1 MSAEAAPG
9 DHAEHAEH
17 AKPAR
22 KSVPTTAVRSR
33 LWWLPKPVLLT
44 LFGAAISA
52 WLIPAVTRQWQD
64 RQKERE
70 IKVALVADISDSTS
84 DALVTSQYVAN
95 RAFPGGNGQAVYNRF
110 SLDWAR
116 RSAQIEAKLR
126 AYFPDDRLVDDWRNY
141 SIVVQNGFY
150 LLTGGA
156 GKEASVR
163 TVRQYLES
171 VPGGAAPIAGVKWKR
186 LRSLNFN
193 DHRAVDDYVLV
204 TGQLLDDKERLIR
217 AILNAN
223 AEGFSTTGGDFI
235 DDLTPFT

>member
-1 MSAEAAPG
+1 MSAEAAAGEP
-9 DHAEHAEH
+9 AER
-17 AKPAR
+17 AR
-22 KSVPTTAVRSR
+22 ESVPTRAVRSR
-33 LWWLPKPVLLT
+33 WWWLPKPILIT

-52 WLIPAVTRQWQD
+52 WLVPAFTRQWQD

-70 IKVALVADISDSTS
+70 IKVALVSDIGDSTS

-95 RAFPGGNGQAVYNRF
+95 QAFPGGNGQAEYNRF

-126 AYFPDDRLVDDWRNY
+126 AYFPDDPLVDDWREY
-141 SIVVQNGFY
+141 SIVVQNDFY
-150 LLTGGA
+150 LLTGGSGKA
-156 GKEASVR
+156 GAVH

-171 VPGGAAPIAGVKWKR
+171 APEGSEAIAGVNWKR

-193 DHRAVDDYVLV
+193 DRSAVDDYVLV
-204 TGQLLDDKERLIR
+204 TGQLLDGKERLIR

>member
-1 MSAEAAPG
+1 MSAEAAAGEP
-9 DHAEHAEH
+9 AER
-17 AKPAR
+17 AR
-22 KSVPTTAVRSR
+22 ESVPPKVVRSR
-33 LWWLPKPVLLT
+33 WWWLPRPILLT

-70 IKVALVADISDSTS
+70 IKVALVSDIGDSAS

-95 RAFPGGNGQAVYNRF
+95 RAFPGGNGQAEYNRF

-126 AYFPDDRLVDDWRNY
+126 AYFPDDPLVDDWKEY
-141 SIVVQNGFY
+141 SIVVQNDFY
-150 LLTGGA
+150 LLTGGSS
-156 GKEASVR
+156 GKAAAVH
-163 TVRQYLES
+163 TVRQYLDPA
-171 VPGGAAPIAGVKWKR
+171 PGGSEALADVNWKR
-186 LRSLNFN
+186 LRSLNFDN
-193 DHRAVDDYVLV
+193 QPAVGDYVLV
-204 TGQLLDDKERLIR
+204 TEQLLDGKERLIR

-223 AEGFSTTGGDFI
+223 AEGFSTTGSDFI

>member
-1 MSAEAAPG
+1 MSAEAAAGEP
-9 DHAEHAEH
+9 AES
-17 AKPAR
+17 AR
-22 KSVPTTAVRSR
+22 ESAPPKAVRSR
-33 LWWLPKPVLLT
+33 WWWLPRTLLLT
-44 LFGAAISA
+44 LFGAALSA
-52 WLIPAVTRQWQD
+52 WLIPAFTRQWQD

-70 IKVALVADISDSTS
+70 IKVALVSDIGDSSS

-95 RAFPGGNGQAVYNRF
+95 RAFPGGNGQAEYNRF

-126 AYFPDDRLVDDWRNY
+126 AYFPDQQLVDDWREY
-141 SIVVQNGFY
+141 AIVVQNDFY
-150 LLTGGA
+150 LLTGGSGKA
-156 GKEASVR
+156 GAVQ

-171 VPGGAAPIAGVKWKR
+171 TPEGSEAIAGVNWKR

-193 DHRAVDDYVLV
+193 DQSAVDDYVLV
-204 TGQLLDDKERLIR
+204 TGQLLDGKERLIR

-223 AEGFSTTGGDFI
+223 AEGFSTTGSDFI

>member
-1 MSAEAAPG
+1 MSAEAAAGEP
-9 DHAEHAEH
+9 AER
-17 AKPAR
+17 AR
-22 KSVPTTAVRSR
+22 ESVPPRAVRSR
-33 LWWLPKPVLLT
+33 WWWLPKPILLT

-52 WLIPAVTRQWQD
+52 WLVPAFTRQWQD

-70 IKVALVADISDSTS
+70 IKVALVSDIGDSTS

-95 RAFPGGNGQAVYNRF
+95 KAFPGGNGQAEYNRF

-126 AYFPDDRLVDDWRNY
+126 AYFPDDPLVDDWREY
-141 SIVVQNGFY
+141 TIVVQNDFY
-150 LLTGGA
+150 LLTGGSGKA
-156 GKEASVR
+156 GAVH

-171 VPGGAAPIAGVKWKR
+171 VPGGSEAIAGVKWKR
-186 LRSLNFN
+186 LRALNFN
-193 DHRAVDDYVLV
+193 DQSAVDDYVLV
-204 TGQLLDDKERLIR
+204 TGQLLDGKERLIR

>member
-1 MSAEAAPG
+1 MSADAAAG
-9 DHAEHAEH
+9 DHAER
-17 AKPAR
+17 AR
-22 KSVPTTAVRSR
+22 ESVPPKAVRSR
-33 LWWLPKPVLLT
+33 WWWLPKPILLT

-52 WLIPAVTRQWQD
+52 WLVPAFTRQWQD

-70 IKVALVADISDSTS
+70 IKVALVSDIGDSTS

-95 RAFPGGNGQAVYNRF
+95 RAFPGGNGQAEYNRF

-126 AYFPDDRLVDDWRNY
+126 AYFPDNPLVDDWQKY
-141 SIVVQNGFY
+141 SIVVQNDFY
-150 LLTGGA
+150 LLTGGS
-156 GKEASVR
+156 GKAEAVH

-171 VPGGAAPIAGVKWKR
+171 APEGSGPTAGVNWKR
-186 LRSLNFN
+186 LRSLNF
-193 DHRAVDDYVLV
+193 DDQSAVADYRIV
-204 TGQLLDDKERLIR
+204 TGQLLDGKERLIR

-223 AEGFSTTGGDFI
+223 AEGFSTTGSDFI